1 MNMDMKKFWKVAL
14 GTGLF
19 LLDQSDRA
27 KKSFGDRVGGRMDDL
42 RERAQDSYQA
52 AAEKVAR
59 ATTALR
65 NDDDGHDALWGVLKF
80 AAGLGIGIG
89 IGLLVAPANGEE
101 TRAKLSEKAQE
112 FGGNVRQHFGSY
124 NLRPTGTGD

>member
-1 MNMDMKKFWKVAL
+1 MDMKRFWKIAL

-27 KKSFGDRVGGRMDDL
+27 KKSFGERVGNQLDDL
-42 RERAQDSYQA
+42 RERAQDTYQA
-52 AAEKVAR
+52 AADGVAR
-59 ATTALR
+59 ASTALHR
-65 NDDDGHDALWGVLKF
+65 DDGNHALWGVLQF
-80 AAGLGIGIG
+80 VAGLGIGVG
-89 IGLLVAPANGEE
+89 VGLLVAPAHGEE
-101 TRAKLSEKAQE
+101 TRAKLAERAQK

>member
-1 MNMDMKKFWKVAL
+1 MDMKKFWKIAL

-19 LLDQSDRA
+19 ILDQSDRA
-27 KKSFGDRVGGRMDDL
+27 KKNFGVRVGDQMDGL
-42 RERAQDSYQA
+42 RERAQDTYQA
-52 AAEKVAR
+52 AAGSAAS

-65 NDDDGHDALWGVLKF
+65 REDDSRDGLWGVLKF

-89 IGLLVAPANGEE
+89 VGLLVAPANGED
-101 TRAKLSEKAQE
+101 TRARLAEKAQE
-112 FGGNVRQHFGSY
+112 FGGNVRQRFGSY

>member
-27 KKSFGDRVGGRMDDL
+27 KKNVGDHIDDL
-42 RERAQDSYQA
+42 RGRAQDTYQA
-52 AAEKVAR
+52 AAGGVAR
-59 ATTALR
+59 ATDALQ
-65 NDDDGHDALWGVLKF
+65 NDNDHDAVWGLLKF

-89 IGLLVAPANGEE
+89 VGLLVAPANGEE
-101 TRAKLSEKAQE
+101 TRAKLAERAQDL
-112 FGGNVRQHFGSY
+112 GDNVRQRFGSY
-124 NLRPTGTGD
+124 NLRPTGTGIGD